1 MNRFCLT
8 DYDEYTVMH
17 CPTKESAEIF
27 LKFLSS
33 LGETWSSGDT
43 YEDNDRWDDY
53 ECDTCY
59 RFSTGTY
66 GDLDYYKEES
76 DYSFVILEFDDFD
89 WGEQCDENGEPAPPM
104 SFEEMFYG
112 ISVENQT
119 TI

>member
-1 MNRFCLT
+1 MNRFCIT
-8 DYDEYTVMH
+8 DYDEHTVMH

-33 LGETWSSGDT
+33 LGKTWLSGDT
-43 YEDNDRWDDY
+43 YESNDRWYDY
-53 ECDTCY
+53 EHDTCY

-76 DYSFVILEFDDFD
+76 DVSYVILEFDDFD
-89 WGEQCDENGEPAPPM
+89 WGEQCDENGEPIPPM

-119 TI
+119 AI